1 MSGVPLRRRL
11 LASRVRA
18 HRASRQRPAGRSLR
32 FCRAPTAVL
41 GGGAHGATGPVL
53 SAAVLSAGDG
63 RLSVGAS
70 SAMIEDA
77 AIRRARQ
84 FAVIGDDVPAGPQA
98 HVNGAR
104 VGGRLS
110 ALTGNR

>member
-1 MSGVPLRRRL
+1 
-11 LASRVRA
+11 
-18 HRASRQRPAGRSLR
+18 
-32 FCRAPTAVL
+32 
-41 GGGAHGATGPVL
+41 
-53 SAAVLSAGDG
+53 
-63 RLSVGAS
+63 
-70 SAMIEDA
+70 MIEDA